1 MASLNSWSSTRPC
14 DFGFHKLKD
23 LALMM
28 LAEVVVEQCKLRNKV
43 EVIFTMHNI
52 VPHIS

>member
-1 MASLNSWSSTRPC
+1 MEWSSTFPC

-23 LALMM
+23 LTLMM
-28 LAEVVVEQCKLRNKV
+28 LGEVVVEPCKLRNKV
-43 EVIFTMHNI
+43 EVIFTIHDI